1 MGEGRGGN
9 SFTISVPLLSDYRF
23 TDSIGTLA
31 FVSARSGFERY
42 NDATMIPV
50 PWAFAIGVA
59 LIVVVIWDAFE
70 AIILPRRVTRRFRL
84 TRLFYK
90 TSWRVWRLAAS
101 VSPSRKA
108 RETLFGFYGPISLLI
123 LVGIW
128 AVGLVVGFGLLQFG
142 AGSSVNVV
150 GSQPGITTDF
160 YLSGTTF
167 FTLGLGDV
175 IPRSGLA
182 RFLVVAEAGLGFG
195 FLAAVIG
202 YLPFI
207 YGSFSKR
214 EVNISLLDSRAGTP
228 PTAGELL
235 RRHTDDHGQEA
246 LRELLKEWE
255 FWCAELMESHL
266 SYPVLCYFRSQHDN
280 QSWIGSLA
288 AVLDTCA
295 LVKVGIEGACQRQ
308 ADLTFAIARHAVVD
322 LSQVFK
328 TPPRPLPADRLPQ
341 ADLRRIR
348 ETLAQHGLKLLD
360 TEEADSNLAALRL
373 MYEPYLYALANYL
386 LLPLPPWIPLKSGK
400 DNWQTT
406 AWADTSSV
414 SKTSR
419 GVATDDH
426 F

>member
-1 MGEGRGGN
+1 
-9 SFTISVPLLSDYRF
+9 
-23 TDSIGTLA
+23 
-31 FVSARSGFERY
+31 
-42 NDATMIPV
+42 MIPA
-50 PWAFAIGVA
+50 PGVFVVG
-59 LIVVVIWDAFE
+59 LILIFGVVWDAFE

-90 TSWRVWRLAAS
+90 TSWRLWTLGAAL
-101 VSPSRKA
+101 VPSRKA
-108 RETLFGFYGPISLLI
+108 KEALFGFYGPISLLI
-123 LVGIW
+123 LVAIW
-128 AVGLVVGFGLLQFG
+128 AMGLVFGFGLLQYG
-142 AGSSVNVV
+142 AGSAVTFA
-150 GSQPGITTDF
+150 GLHPGVWTDF

-175 IPRSGLA
+175 VPQSGLA
-182 RFLVVAEAGLGFG
+182 RALVVCEAGLGFG

-235 RRHTDDHGQEA
+235 RRHSYPHGPDA

-266 SYPVLCYFRSQHDN
+266 SYPVLAYFRSQHDN
-280 QSWIGSLA
+280 QSWVGSLTA
-288 AVLDTCA
+288 ILDTCA
-295 LVKVGIEGACQRQ
+295 LVQVGIEGACERQ
-308 ADLTFAIARHAVVD
+308 AELTFAIARHAVVD

-328 TPPRPLPADRLPQ
+328 TPPRVLPVDRLPAD
-341 ADLRRIR
+341 DLRRIR
-348 ETLAQHGLKLLD
+348 DTLAQHGLKLLD
-360 TEEADSNLAALRL
+360 GQGADLELTKLRN
-373 MYEPYLYALANYL
+373 MYEPYVFALSSYL
-386 LLPLPPWIPLKSGK
+386 LQPLPPWIPVKKGK

-406 AWADTSSV
+406 AWAETSSV
-414 SKTSR
+414 SR
-419 GVATDDH
+419 VDRAVVEEH